1 MEGVASL
8 VEGVVRGREVLDAEK
23 LLVSEGEPL
32 EEVAWMGVEAS
43 FLHLCLVLPIREV
56 DLESAYLVPL
66 GRLSLPH

>member
-1 MEGVASL
+1 M
-8 VEGVVRGREVLDAEK
+8 VEGVVRGREGLGEER
-23 LLVSEGEPL
+23 LLVFEGEPL

-66 GRLSLPH
+66 ELLSLPH